1 MEPGTVVY
9 LKWYDFVLW
18 REDVLQGEVVEVDED
33 TQSISVRFQ
42 PPSLPGTIIYPFP
55 AERLSLS
62 DDPCTIPA
70 DPATEVGEAAKRQKP
85 QQVNVRTT
93 VSKPAEDTRSPQA
106 VLKRFMEEHWDK
118 EHNHLQVDYL
128 NEYYELWWAQIA
140 SRVDYAETKNEDAV
154 ACIQEQQA
162 QQPSVPVCCDSVA
175 ASAPSPAKNPTR
187 KQQRSVGRIIY
198 KDTVQ
203 TSLFE

>member
-1 MEPGTVVY
+1 MEPGTIVY
-9 LKWYDFVLW
+9 LRWYDFVLW

-42 PPSLPGTIIYPFP
+42 PPSLSGTIIYPFP

-62 DDPCTIPA
+62 DDPCTIPE
-70 DPATEVGEAAKRQKP
+70 DPATEVGEAAKRQRP

-93 VSKPAEDTRSPQA
+93 VSKSAEDTGSPQTA
-106 VLKRFMEEHWDK
+106 LKRFMEEHWDK

-128 NEYYELWWAQIA
+128 NEYYELWRAQIA
-140 SRVDYAETKNEDAV
+140 SRVGYAETKNEDAV

-162 QQPSVPVCCDSVA
+162 QQPPVPVCCDSVA
-175 ASAPSPAKNPTR
+175 ALTRLLPLLPPAR
-187 KQQRSVGRIIY
+187 
-198 KDTVQ
+198 
-203 TSLFE
+203 